1 MWVGPAGPLPLSIVC
16 RPSPQT
22 GCHALL
28 MAALRPSLPSLLPP
42 IGLLPLSLS
51 LPNMLSSSTGLDKGT
66 LPVGNSSEFRGVGRL
81 FLDIRI
87 LQAVGGNLEGTEVMM
102 RTVQWAS

>member
-28 MAALRPSLPSLLPP
+28 MAALRPSQN
-42 IGLLPLSLS
+42 GEGE
-51 LPNMLSSSTGLDKGT
+51 STWPRKGT